1 MRATH
6 LVEEE
11 RTMLDAKFEE
21 MRASQLRGKA
31 EEQVQRATASP
42 SLVACSMKE
51 QEGIGQT

>member
-1 MRATH
+1 MTATH

-21 MRASQLRGKA
+21 MRASQLRGKT
-31 EEQVQRATASP
+31 EEQVQRAMAGL
-42 SLVACSMKE
+42 SLVACSMKD